1 MNAWFTPKG
10 VVADAGFTVIETTA
24 AGVTVSCVDPLIAPR
39 VALIAAV
46 PAATEVASA
55 LELTVVIA
63 VFPEPQVAEAV
74 RSCVLPSVNVPVAV
88 NCCVVPRAIDGLEGL
103 TAIEA
108 SAAAPTARVVEAEIE
123 PEVAEMLEFPLA
135 TLVASPT
142 LPFALLM
149 VAMDPSDEFHWTEP
163 VMFCVLPS
171 VKVPV
176 AANCSVVPSGMLG
189 IAGVME
195 IETSAAGVTVKVDVP
210 AMLAAVAVIVVWPV
224 DALADNPLALTV
236 ATVVNEE
243 LQVAEV
249 VKSSV
254 LPSA

>member
-1 MNAWFTPKG
+1 M
-10 VVADAGFTVIETTA
+10 
-24 AGVTVSCVDPLIAPR
+24 
-39 VALIAAV
+39 
-46 PAATEVASA
+46 
-55 LELTVVIA
+55 
-63 VFPEPQVAEAV
+63 
-74 RSCVLPSVNVPVAV
+74 

-103 TAIEA
+103 TAIET
-108 SAAAPTARVVEAEIE
+108 SAAPPTVRVVEAEIE
-123 PEVAEMLEFPLA
+123 PEVAEMLEFPVA
-135 TLVASPT
+135 ALVASPT
-142 LPFALLM
+142 LPLALLM
-149 VAMDPSDEFHWTEP
+149 VAMDPFDEFHWSEP

-195 IETSAAGVTVKVDVP
+195 IETNAAGVTVKVDVP

-224 DALADNPLALTV
+224 DALAANPLVLTV
-236 ATVVNEE
+236 ATEVNEE